1 MAQCCND
8 CFKVCEPL
16 NGCPT
21 AFFIFVPMD
30 YNEPE
35 IIVNITKPGVN
46 VRIQQLLDIDEFGF
60 IDIDLTGVSEGFFN
74 PWGGQYTISF
84 TNSDTLQ
91 PVVFTADDGKQYTD
105 ICMSFAQTITN
116 QEDNWIALNIF
127 NDNQPIINP

>member
-1 MAQCCND
+1 
-8 CFKVCEPL
+8 
-16 NGCPT
+16 
-21 AFFIFVPMD
+21 MD

-84 TNSDTLQ
+84 ANSDTLQ

-105 ICMSFAQTITN
+105 ICMSFAQTYTN
-116 QEDNWIALNIF
+116 QEDNWVALNIF